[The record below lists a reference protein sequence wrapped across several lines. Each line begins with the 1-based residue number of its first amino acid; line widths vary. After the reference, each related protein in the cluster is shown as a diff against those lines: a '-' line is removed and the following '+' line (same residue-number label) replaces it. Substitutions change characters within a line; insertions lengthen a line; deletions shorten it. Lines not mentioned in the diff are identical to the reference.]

1 MIRPDGCM
9 ERIWKVL
16 NTEVGLGV
24 RPSKDKTRPTVVWTA
39 PNRFVVRFQAIDD
52 LGNVAV
58 PSTAG
63 VVQLLYQR
71 EPIAFVHNERADGVF
86 ELEVAAAGQGAKADV
101 SGKCF
106 EGAATLQG
114 LGGRKI
120 NIPKGTP
127 LDLSVRIGSTVLPVT
142 DVVTEAKG
150 GAKKKAA
157 KKRARRK

>member
-1 MIRPDGCM
+1 MSR
-9 ERIWKVL
+9 
-16 NTEVGLGV
+16 NSS
-24 RPSKDKTRPTVVWTA
+24 PSVVSPHPT
-39 PNRFVVRFQAIDD
+39 
-52 LGNVAV
+52 
-58 PSTAG
+58 
-63 VVQLLYQR
+63 
-71 EPIAFVHNERADGVF
+71 
-86 ELEVAAAGQGAKADV
+86 KADV

-106 EGAATLQG
+106 EGAATLQS

-120 NIPKGTP
+120 NIPKATP